1 MAFSFLGCTGI
12 VEKMCDAVSGVFMA
26 VAHFGKGVAD
36 SQECSKRAVFLCLPP
51 SSEREMENMASPSHL
66 LV

>member
-1 MAFSFLGCTGI
+1 
-12 VEKMCDAVSGVFMA
+12 MCDAVSGVFMA

-51 SSEREMENMASPSHL
+51 SSERDMENMASPSHL